1 MFGLA
6 AAMFF
11 IAIARFLRGIMASF
25 VPGQVHIRVGPK
37 DIGLDVGSGG
47 RLVALYG
54 TVINMNYGIIYLH
67 QCENLTVLFL
77 VLRSF

>member
-11 IAIARFLRGIMASF
+11 IAIARFLRGIMTSF
-25 VPGQVHIRVGPK
+25 VPGQVHIRVGRK

-47 RLVALYG
+47 RLPARYG
-54 TVINMNYGIIYLH
+54 PVINMNYGITHVH
-67 QCENLTVLFL
+67 QCEILTILFL
-77 VLRSF
+77 VLSSF